1 MQVLL
6 LPSPPQPPSTQSPLL
21 SSAGYHSWQ
30 LTILVVV
37 VEVMRSIKFLNLK
50 KNLTPHQNAAHD
62 RHHDAWSPVCCH
74 WSNNQPDLCPCH
86 TPHTALLVGLL
97 ICSAM
102 YYILHCLVTLG
113 TLQCA
118 VWKCLSALHSM
129 SSHTHLTEVC
139 SALCSACLVVSFFF
153 QRCIMIYRMPSS
165 PISFN

>member
-1 MQVLL
+1 
-6 LPSPPQPPSTQSPLL
+6 
-21 SSAGYHSWQ
+21 
-30 LTILVVV
+30 
-37 VEVMRSIKFLNLK
+37 MRNTKFK
-50 KNLTPHQNAAHD
+50 KKLTPQQNAAHD

-74 WSNNQPDLCPCH
+74 RSNNQPDLCPCH

>member
-1 MQVLL
+1 
-6 LPSPPQPPSTQSPLL
+6 
-21 SSAGYHSWQ
+21 
-30 LTILVVV
+30 
-37 VEVMRSIKFLNLK
+37 MRNTKFK
-50 KNLTPHQNAAHD
+50 KKLTPQQNAAHD

-74 WSNNQPDLCPCH
+74 RSNNQPDLCPCH

-102 YYILHCLVTLG
+102 YYILHWLFTVD

-139 SALCSACLVVSFFF
+139 SALCSACSVVSFFF
-153 QRCIMIYRMPSS
+153 SDVSWFTGCPVAPSVS
-165 PISFN
+165 TRPQVVSEKEAQMQTYNSSLHWVLCCPLQWRSMNFSQS